1 MIVDINNSKHIIA
14 DEGKVLVRESNG
26 DVYGTEIV
34 LGLIP
39 ATNIEDKVENFI
51 EVEKEEPEDGEL
63 E

>member
-1 MIVDINNSKHIIA
+1 MTVDINNSKHIIA

-26 DVYGTEIV
+26 DVYGTEIA

-39 ATNIEDKVENFI
+39 GTDIEDKVENFI
-51 EVEKEEPEDGEL
+51 EVEKEEQEDGEL